1 MKNSNSKKSLDSS
14 FYESDVAYTG
24 TSSHKGKRGLRTD
37 KQAFLVVLST
47 EQENQYHLFVKLK
60 ELAVDLGKNIK
71 KMFDQ
76 YVIMS
81 PDRKLNTDGKST
93 YNVLKTKMQVQNE
106 KIDYDKEEH
115 QLYFLNKIVSN
126 LNHQLPHIFH
136 GIGKRMLPLCYA
148 EYEWRF
154 NHRKNGSFL
163 ERISTYIRQS
173 NIATRKM
180 IRSSIDLYAHTR
192 DLQSV

>member
-47 EQENQYHLFVKLK
+47 EQENQYPLFVKLK
-60 ELAVDLGKNIK
+60 ELAVDLGENIK

-115 QLYFLNKIVSN
+115 QLYF
-126 LNHQLPHIFH
+126 
-136 GIGKRMLPLCYA
+136 
-148 EYEWRF
+148 
-154 NHRKNGSFL
+154 
-163 ERISTYIRQS
+163 
-173 NIATRKM
+173 
-180 IRSSIDLYAHTR
+180 
-192 DLQSV
+192 